1 MRTIDFAGRVALV
14 TGGGSGIGRA
24 TALGFAEC
32 GGRVAVLDYDH
43 AMAEETAHLI
53 AQAGGEAMVCE
64 TDVSDEASVA
74 EAVRKIVDKYGRLD
88 AAHNNAGISPDTGST
103 VDCTRELWDRIFAV
117 NTTGVWLCM
126 KYEIQAMLKSG
137 GGAIVNTGSVSSLRA
152 APYISAY
159 VASKHALVG
168 LTKVTALEYAEQG
181 VRVNLVCPGVVRTPM
196 LEKKADEGFFSIDE
210 YVQGSVPMKRAGAS
224 DEIASA
230 VVWACSDQ
238 ASYLTGATLSIDG
251 GMVIA

>member
-1 MRTIDFAGRVALV
+1 MKDRDWDGRVALV

-24 TALGFAEC
+24 TVLAFAEC
-32 GGRVAVLDYDH
+32 GARVAVLDHDR
-43 AMAEETAHLI
+43 AMAEETAALVGD
-53 AQAGGEAMVCE
+53 AGGEAMSCE
-64 TDVSDEASVA
+64 TDVSDEASV
-74 EAVRKIVDKYGRLD
+74 EAAVKAVVNRFGRLD
-88 AAHNNAGISPDTGST
+88 AAHNNAGISPDTGTT

-126 KYEIQAMLKSG
+126 KYEIQAMLETG

-152 APYISAY
+152 APQIPAY

-168 LTKVTALEYAEQG
+168 LTKVAALEYAEQNI
-181 VRVNLVCPGVVRTPM
+181 RVNLICPGVVRTPM

-210 YVQGSVPMKRAGAS
+210 YVQASVPMKRAGAP
-224 DEIASA
+224 DELASA
-230 VVWACSDQ
+230 VVWACSPG
-238 ASYLTGATLSIDG
+238 ASYLTGATLSVDG

>member
-1 MRTIDFAGRVALV
+1 MKTIDFSGRVALV

-24 TALGFAEC
+24 TARGFAEC
-32 GGRVAVLDYDH
+32 GARVAILDHDNV
-43 AMAEETAHLI
+43 MAEEA
-53 AQAGGEAMVCE
+53 AQLVVERGGEALVFK

-74 EAVRKIVDKYGRLD
+74 KAIATVVEEYGRLD

-126 KYEIQAMLKSG
+126 KYEIQAMLGSG

-181 VRVNLVCPGVVRTPM
+181 IRVNLVCPGVVRTPM

-210 YVQGSVPMKRAGAS
+210 YVQGSVPMKRTGAS

-230 VVWACSDQ
+230 VVWACSEQ
-238 ASYLTGATLSIDG
+238 ASYLTGATLSVDG